1 MKKKVVSLLMA
12 CVLVFG
18 ASTTALAAPSPIV
31 DNTVVTPEQKNEV
44 KNEIAEIGK
53 VEIKD
58 TTTAAAAKAELKEV
72 DANTLSAVIT
82 EDVSTRVM
90 LREIE
95 ADYNTAM
102 NITSKTEIAP
112 EVKELFTSGIACFGA
127 GLNSDV
133 VGSTVAFEVKPVTE
147 STIAAVPDN
156 FKNIVQIDLGLTV
169 DGNAKAE
176 LDVPVAITMPVPA
189 GVSAEGLVILHYH
202 TNTQNYDEKIVP
214 TLNAD
219 GTITFAVDQFSTF
232 AFANEEVQAPTWQ
245 IWGSHEIPVD
255 AAGNAV
261 AETPATNATSPKT
274 GDVTGIVSVC
284 ALMAVAGAAVVVLK
298 RKEA

>member
-102 NITSKTEIAP
+102 NITSKTE
-112 EVKELFTSGIACFGA
+112 
-127 GLNSDV
+127 
-133 VGSTVAFEVKPVTE
+133 
-147 STIAAVPDN
+147 
-156 FKNIVQIDLGLTV
+156 
-169 DGNAKAE
+169 
-176 LDVPVAITMPVPA
+176 
-189 GVSAEGLVILHYH
+189 LH
-202 TNTQNYDEKIVP
+202 QK
-214 TLNAD
+214 
-219 GTITFAVDQFSTF
+219 
-232 AFANEEVQAPTWQ
+232 
-245 IWGSHEIPVD
+245 
-255 AAGNAV
+255 
-261 AETPATNATSPKT
+261 
-274 GDVTGIVSVC
+274 
-284 ALMAVAGAAVVVLK
+284 
-298 RKEA
+298 